1 MVSTGTV
8 PTAAP
13 GDAVKPAV
21 RPGAVIALLVVAA
34 FVVILNETI
43 MGVAL
48 PELMRELDITAA
60 TAQWLTT
67 AFLLTMAVVI
77 PATGFLIQR
86 FPLRTLFFTAM
97 GLFTLGTVIAAVAP
111 GFGVLLVGR
120 IVQASG
126 TAIMIPLLF
135 TTVLNVVPANRRGRM
150 MGLISIVIS
159 VAPAVGP
166 TVSGLILSVFP
177 WRAMFIVMVPI
188 ALVAIALGARWVQ
201 NLTATRRV
209 TLDVLSVVLS
219 ALAFGGI
226 IFGLSSIGEAAGGHA
241 IVPVWIPLVVGA
253 VALAAFVARQLRL
266 GATDRVL
273 MNLAVFRHSTFTIA
287 VILVVVAMTTLF
299 GVLILLPLYLQNVL
313 GLGTLP
319 TGLMLLPGGL
329 VMGLMAPIVGNL
341 FDRFGA
347 RPLVLPGAIVASIAL
362 WGFSTL
368 SVATPI
374 GFVIALHCVLSLG
387 LAFMFTPLMTS
398 ALGSLPRE
406 LYPHGSA
413 IVSTVQQLAGAAGT
427 AVFITLMT
435 VGAAGSAAQGVGVVD
450 ATATGIHSAFFVA
463 ACLSLAVIVL
473 AAFVRTP
480 KQVEGVEG
488 MPAH

>member
-1 MVSTGTV
+1 MVATGTV
-8 PTAAP
+8 PTASSSSSR
-13 GDAVKPAV
+13 PAA

-77 PATGFLIQR
+77 PVTGFLIQR
-86 FPLRTLFFTAM
+86 FPLRSLFFAAM
-97 GLFTLGTVIAAVAP
+97 GLFTLGTVVAAVAP

-120 IVQASG
+120 VVQASG

-135 TTVLNVVPANRRGRM
+135 TTVLNVVPAHRRGRM

-177 WRAMFIVMVPI
+177 WRAMFIVMIPI
-188 ALVAIALGARWVQ
+188 ALVAIALGARWVR
-201 NLTATRRV
+201 NLTDTARV

-219 ALAFGGI
+219 AVAFGGI

-241 IVPVWIPLVVGA
+241 VVPVWIPLVLGA
-253 VALAAFVARQLRL
+253 VALAAFVVRQLRL
-266 GATDRVL
+266 AGTDRVL
-273 MNLAVFRHSTFTIA
+273 LDLGVFRHSTFSIA
-287 VILVVVAMTTLF
+287 VVLVVVAMTTLF

-329 VMGLMAPIVGNL
+329 LMGLMAPIVGNL

-347 RPLVLPGAIVASIAL
+347 RPLVLPGSIVASLAL
-362 WGFSTL
+362 WGFATL
-368 SVATPI
+368 SASTPVGLVVA
-374 GFVIALHCVLSLG
+374 VHCLLSLG

-398 ALGSLPRE
+398 ALGSLPRP

-427 AVFITLMT
+427 AVFVTLMT
-435 VGAAGSAAQGVGVVD
+435 VGSASALADGGTSTVD
-450 ATATGIHSAFFVA
+450 ATASGIHSAFFTA

-480 KQVEGVEG
+480 TAASA
-488 MPAH
+488 PAPTAH

>member
-1 MVSTGTV
+1 MVATGTV
-8 PTAAP
+8 PTAFSSSSR
-13 GDAVKPAV
+13 PAA

-34 FVVILNETI
+34 SVVILNETI

-77 PATGFLIQR
+77 PVTGFLIQR
-86 FPLRTLFFTAM
+86 FPLRSLFFAAM
-97 GLFTLGTVIAAVAP
+97 GLFTLGTVVAAVAP

-120 IVQASG
+120 VVQASG

-135 TTVLNVVPANRRGRM
+135 TTVLNVVPAHRRGRM

-177 WRAMFIVMVPI
+177 WRAMFIVMIPI
-188 ALVAIALGARWVQ
+188 ALVAIALGARWVR
-201 NLTATRRV
+201 NLTDTARV

-219 ALAFGGI
+219 AVAFGGI

-241 IVPVWIPLVVGA
+241 VVPVWIPLVLGA
-253 VALAAFVARQLRL
+253 VALAAFVVRQLRL
-266 GATDRVL
+266 AGTDRVL
-273 MNLAVFRHSTFTIA
+273 LDLGVFRHSTFSIA
-287 VILVVVAMTTLF
+287 VVLVVVAMTTLF

-329 VMGLMAPIVGNL
+329 LMGLMAPIVGNL

-347 RPLVLPGAIVASIAL
+347 RPLVLPGSIVASLAL
-362 WGFSTL
+362 WGFATL
-368 SVATPI
+368 SASTPVGLVVA
-374 GFVIALHCVLSLG
+374 VHCLLSLG

-398 ALGSLPRE
+398 ALGSLPRP

-427 AVFITLMT
+427 AVFVTLMT
-435 VGAAGSAAQGVGVVD
+435 VGSASALADGGTSTVD
-450 ATATGIHSAFFVA
+450 ATASGIHSAFFTA

-480 KQVEGVEG
+480 TPVSA
-488 MPAH
+488 PAPTTH

>member
-1 MVSTGTV
+1 MIATGTV
-8 PTAAP
+8 PTVAP
-13 GDAVKPAV
+13 PEKNQV

-60 TAQWLTT
+60 TGQWLTT

-77 PATGFLIQR
+77 PTTGFLIQR

-111 GFGVLLVGR
+111 GFGVLLIGR

-159 VAPAVGP
+159 VAPAIGP

-177 WRAMFIVMVPI
+177 WRAMFIVMIPI
-188 ALVAIALGARWVQ
+188 ALIAVALGARWVR
-201 NLTATRRV
+201 NLTETRRV
-209 TLDVLSVVLS
+209 TLDVVSVILS

-226 IFGLSSIGEAAGGHA
+226 IFGLSSIGEAADGHA
-241 IVPVWIPLVVGA
+241 LVPVWIPLTVGA
-253 VALAAFVARQLRL
+253 LALVIFAVRQLRL
-266 GATDRVL
+266 ASTDRVL
-273 MNLAVFRHSTFTIA
+273 MNLSVFRHSTFTVA
-287 VILVVVAMTTLF
+287 VILVIVAMTTLF

-329 VMGLMAPIVGNL
+329 VMGLMAPVVGNL

-347 RPLVLPGAIVASIAL
+347 RPLVLPGAVVASLAL
-362 WGFSTL
+362 WGFATL
-368 SVATPI
+368 STSTPI
-374 GFVIALHCVLSLG
+374 GLVIAVHCVLSLG

-398 ALGSLPRE
+398 ALGSLPRA

-427 AVFITLMT
+427 AVFVTLMT
-435 VGAAGSAAQGVGVVD
+435 VGAATAVANEGASTVD
-450 ATATGIHSAFFVA
+450 ATASGIHTAFFVA

-480 KQVEGVEG
+480 KQVEGAEA

>member
-1 MVSTGTV
+1 MVATGTV

-13 GDAVKPAV
+13 PGKSAT
-21 RPGAVIALLVVAA
+21 RPGAVIALLVIAA

-48 PELMRELDITAA
+48 PELMRELDIAA
-60 TAQWLTT
+60 SSAQWLTT

-77 PATGFLIQR
+77 PTTGFLIQR
-86 FPLRTLFFTAM
+86 FPLRALFFTAM
-97 GLFTLGTVIAAVAP
+97 GLFTLGTVVAAVAP

-120 IVQASG
+120 IVQATG

-135 TTVLNVVPANRRGRM
+135 TTVLNVVPAHRRGRM

-177 WRAMFIVMVPI
+177 WRAMFVVMIPI

-201 NLTATRRV
+201 NLTETRRV

-226 IFGLSSIGEAAGGHA
+226 IFGLSSIGEAAGGHE
-241 IVPVWIPLVVGA
+241 IVPVWVPLVVGGA
-253 VALAAFVARQLRL
+253 ALVAFVVRQLRL
-266 GATDRVL
+266 ASTDRVL
-273 MNLAVFRHSTFTIA
+273 LNLGVFRHSTFTIA
-287 VILVVVAMTTLF
+287 VVLVIVAMTTLF

-329 VMGLMAPIVGNL
+329 LMGLMAPLVGNL
-341 FDRFGA
+341 FDRYGA
-347 RPLVLPGAIVASIAL
+347 RPLVLPGAIVASAAL
-362 WGFSTL
+362 WGFATL
-368 SVATPI
+368 STDTSI
-374 GFVIALHCVLSLG
+374 GFVIAVHCLLSLG

-427 AVFITLMT
+427 AVFVTLMT
-435 VGAAGSAAQGVGVVD
+435 VGSAAALADGEQGIVD

-463 ACLSLAVIVL
+463 ACLSVAVIVL

-480 KQVEGVEG
+480 KEA
-488 MPAH
+488 PAEV

>member
-13 GDAVKPAV
+13 PGKTAP

-48 PELMRELDITAA
+48 PELMRELDISAA

-77 PATGFLIQR
+77 PTTGFLIQR
-86 FPLRTLFFTAM
+86 FPLRRLFFTAM

-120 IVQASG
+120 IVQATG

-135 TTVLNVVPANRRGRM
+135 TTVLNVVPAHRRGRM

-177 WRAMFIVMVPI
+177 WRAMFVVMVPI
-188 ALVAIALGARWVQ
+188 ALVAIALGARWVRD
-201 NLTATRRV
+201 LTETRRV

-226 IFGLSSIGEAAGGHA
+226 IFGLSSIGESAGGHE
-241 IVPVWIPLVVGA
+241 IVPVWVPLALGA
-253 VALAAFVARQLRL
+253 VALAAFVARQRRL
-266 GATDRVL
+266 AATDRVL
-273 MNLAVFRHSTFTIA
+273 LNLGVFRHSTFTVA
-287 VILVVVAMTTLF
+287 VVLVVVAMTTLF
-299 GVLILLPLYLQNVL
+299 GVLILLPLYVQNVL
-313 GLGTLP
+313 GLGTLA

-329 VMGLMAPIVGNL
+329 VMGLMAPLVGTL
-341 FDRFGA
+341 FDRYGA
-347 RPLVLPGAIVASIAL
+347 RPLVLPGAVVASVAL

-368 SVATPI
+368 STQTPV
-374 GFVIALHCVLSLG
+374 GFVIAVHCVLSLG
-387 LAFMFTPLMTS
+387 LAFMFTPLMTA

-413 IVSTVQQLAGAAGT
+413 IVSTAQQLAGAAGT
-427 AVFITLMT
+427 AVFVTLMT
-435 VGAAGSAAQGVGVVD
+435 VGSAAAVADRGLSVAD
-450 ATATGIHSAFFVA
+450 ATGAGIHSAFFVA

-480 KQVEGVEG
+480 RTAAEPVEGR
-488 MPAH
+488 

>member
-1 MVSTGTV
+1 MVATGTV

-13 GDAVKPAV
+13 PGKAAV

-77 PATGFLIQR
+77 PTTGFLIQR
-86 FPLRTLFFTAM
+86 FPLRALFFTAM
-97 GLFTLGTVIAAVAP
+97 GLFTLGTVVAAAAP
-111 GFGVLLVGR
+111 GFGVLLLGR

-166 TVSGLILSVFP
+166 TVSGLILSTFP
-177 WRAMFIVMVPI
+177 WRAMFIVMIPI
-188 ALVAIALGARWVQ
+188 ALIAVALGARWVR
-201 NLTATRRV
+201 NLTETRRV
-209 TLDVLSVVLS
+209 SLDVVSVVLS

-253 VALAAFVARQLRL
+253 LALAAFIVRQVRL
-266 GATDRVL
+266 GSTDRVL
-273 MNLAVFRHSTFTIA
+273 LNLAVFRHSTFTLA
-287 VILVVVAMTTLF
+287 VILVVIAMTTLF

-329 VMGLMAPIVGNL
+329 LMGLMAPIVGNL

-362 WGFSTL
+362 WGFATL
-368 SVATPI
+368 SASTPI
-374 GFVIALHCVLSLG
+374 GLVIAVHCVLSLG
-387 LAFMFTPLMTS
+387 LAFMFTPLMTA

-427 AVFITLMT
+427 AVFVTLMT
-435 VGAAGSAAQGVGVVD
+435 VGAAAAMTNGGASMVD
-450 ATATGIHSAFFVA
+450 ATASGIHTAFFVA

-480 KQVEGVEG
+480 KQVDGVEG
-488 MPAH
+488 TPAH

>member
-1 MVSTGTV
+1 MVATGTV
-8 PTAAP
+8 PTSAAT
-13 GDAVKPAV
+13 GRTPAV

-48 PELMRELDITAA
+48 PALMRELDITAA

-86 FPLRTLFFTAM
+86 FALRTLFFTAM
-97 GLFTLGTVIAAVAP
+97 GLFTLGTVVAALAP
-111 GFGVLLVGR
+111 GFGMLLLGR

-135 TTVLNVVPANRRGRM
+135 TTVLNVVPAHRRGRM

-188 ALVAIALGARWVQ
+188 ALTAIALGARWVQ
-201 NLTATRRV
+201 NLTETRRV
-209 TLDVLSVVLS
+209 TLDVLSVALS
-219 ALAFGGI
+219 ALAFGGL
-226 IFGLSSIGEAAGGHA
+226 IFGLSSIGEAAGGHE
-241 IVPVWIPLVVGA
+241 IVPVWMPLALGA
-253 VALAAFVARQLRL
+253 VALAAFIVRQVRL
-266 GATDRVL
+266 GSTDRVL
-273 MNLAVFRHSTFTIA
+273 LNLAVFRHSAFTVA
-287 VILVVVAMTTLF
+287 VVLVIVAMTTLF

-313 GLGTLP
+313 GLDTLT

-347 RPLVLPGAIVASIAL
+347 RPLVLPGAVVASLAL

-368 SVATPI
+368 STATPI
-374 GFVIALHCVLSLG
+374 GMVIAVHCLLSLG

-398 ALGSLPRE
+398 ALGSLPRA

-427 AVFITLMT
+427 AVFVTLMT
-435 VGAAGSAAQGVGVVD
+435 LGAAAAVADEGASVVD
-450 ATATGIHSAFFVA
+450 ATASGIHSAFFAA

-480 KQVEGVEG
+480 AAPQGADR
-488 MPAH
+488 PAVH

>member
-1 MVSTGTV
+1 MVATGSV
-8 PTAAP
+8 PTASAP
-13 GDAVKPAV
+13 ARPG

-48 PELMRELDITAA
+48 PELMRELDVSAA
-60 TAQWLTT
+60 TGQWLTT

-77 PATGFLIQR
+77 PTTGFLIQR

-97 GLFTLGTVIAAVAP
+97 GLFTLGTVIAALAP

-135 TTVLNVVPANRRGRM
+135 TTVLNVVPADHRGRM

-159 VAPAVGP
+159 VAPAIGP

-188 ALVAIALGARWVQ
+188 ALVAIVLGGRWVR
-201 NLTATRRV
+201 NLTDTRRV

-219 ALAFGGI
+219 GLAFGGL

-241 IVPVWIPLVVGA
+241 IVPVWVPLVVGIL
-253 VALAAFVARQLRL
+253 ALVAFVVRQLRL
-266 GATDRVL
+266 ESTDRVL
-273 MNLAVFRHSTFTIA
+273 MNLSVFGHSSFTVA

-313 GLGTLP
+313 GLGTLQ

-329 VMGLMAPIVGNL
+329 VMGLLAPLVGSL

-347 RPLVLPGAIVASIAL
+347 RPLVLPGAVVASVSL
-362 WGFSTL
+362 WGFATL
-368 SVATPI
+368 SASTSI
-374 GFVIALHCVLSLG
+374 IFVIGVHCVLSLG

-435 VGAAGSAAQGVGVVD
+435 VQAAAASAEGVGIVD
-450 ATATGIHSAFFVA
+450 ATASGIHSAFFVA
-463 ACLSLAVIVL
+463 ACLSIAVVVL

-480 KQVEGVEG
+480 EPAEGTG
-488 MPAH
+488 APLGH

>member
-1 MVSTGTV
+1 MVATGTV
-8 PTAAP
+8 PAASSSSSR
-13 GDAVKPAV
+13 PAA

-77 PATGFLIQR
+77 PVTGFLIQR
-86 FPLRTLFFTAM
+86 FPLRSLFFAAM
-97 GLFTLGTVIAAVAP
+97 GLFTLGTVVAAVAP

-120 IVQASG
+120 VVQASG

-135 TTVLNVVPANRRGRM
+135 TTVLNVVPAHRRGRM

-177 WRAMFIVMVPI
+177 WRAMFIVMIPI
-188 ALVAIALGARWVQ
+188 ALVAIALGARWVR
-201 NLTATRRV
+201 NLADTARV

-219 ALAFGGI
+219 AIAFGGI

-241 IVPVWIPLVVGA
+241 VVPVWIPLVLGA
-253 VALAAFVARQLRL
+253 VALAAFVVRQLRL
-266 GATDRVL
+266 AGSDRVL
-273 MNLAVFRHSTFTIA
+273 LDLGVFRHSTFSIA
-287 VILVVVAMTTLF
+287 VVLVVVAMTTLF

-329 VMGLMAPIVGNL
+329 LMGLMAPIVGNL

-347 RPLVLPGAIVASIAL
+347 RPLVLPGSIVASLAL
-362 WGFSTL
+362 WGFATL
-368 SVATPI
+368 SASTPVGLVVA
-374 GFVIALHCVLSLG
+374 VHCLLSLG

-398 ALGSLPRE
+398 ALGSLPRP

-427 AVFITLMT
+427 AVFVTLMT
-435 VGAAGSAAQGVGVVD
+435 VGSASALADGGTSTVD
-450 ATATGIHSAFFVA
+450 ATASGIHSAFFTA

-480 KQVEGVEG
+480 T
-488 MPAH
+488 PASAPAPTAH